1 MANELTRLPGSRDRI
16 LRTAS
21 ALFYGEGIHAVG
33 VDRVTA
39 ESGVAKA
46 TLYQQ
51 FRSKDELVAACLQ
64 RRAEHWRR
72 SIAEPVLAL
81 PGPPARRVGAVFT
94 RLGEEFEEPGF
105 RGCPFINAAAE
116 YPGREGPVAAV
127 IAAHRAQVRG
137 LFAEL
142 LGGLPAAR
150 RGALTDQMVL
160 LYDGTMVSAQ
170 LDQGPRAAR
179 RARAAARHLLE
190 DPRPR

>member
-1 MANELTRLPGSRDRI
+1 MSDDLTRPPSARDRL
-16 LRTAS
+16 LRTADG
-21 ALFYGEGIHAVG
+21 LFYTEGIHAVG
-33 VDRVTA
+33 VNRVTA

-72 SIAEPVLAL
+72 TVAEPVQAMS
-81 PGPPARRVGAVFT
+81 GSASRRVGAVFG
-94 RLGEEFEEPGF
+94 RLGEAIAASGY

-116 YPGREGPVAAV
+116 YPGPDGPVAAA
-127 IAAHRAQVRG
+127 ITAHRAQVRG

-142 LGGLPAAR
+142 LAGLPAGR
-150 RGALTDQMVL
+150 RAALTDQLVL
-160 LYDGTMVSAQ
+160 LYDGTMVAGQ

-179 RARAAARHLLE
+179 RAQAAARHLLE
-190 DPRPR
+190 MLPR

>member
-1 MANELTRLPGSRDRI
+1 MSDDLTRPPSARDRL
-16 LRTAS
+16 LRTADG
-21 ALFYGEGIHAVG
+21 LFYTEGIHAVG

-64 RRAEHWRR
+64 RRAEDWRR
-72 SIAEPVLAL
+72 TVAEPVQAMS
-81 PGPPARRVGAVFT
+81 GSASRRVGAVFG
-94 RLGEEFEEPGF
+94 RLGEAIAASGY

-116 YPGREGPVAAV
+116 YPGPDGPVAAA
-127 IAAHRAQVRG
+127 ITAHRAQVRG
-137 LFAEL
+137 LFAKL
-142 LGGLPAAR
+142 LAGLPAGR
-150 RGALTDQMVL
+150 RAALTDQLVL

-170 LDQGPRAAR
+170 LDQGPSAAR
-179 RARAAARHLLE
+179 RARTAARQLLE